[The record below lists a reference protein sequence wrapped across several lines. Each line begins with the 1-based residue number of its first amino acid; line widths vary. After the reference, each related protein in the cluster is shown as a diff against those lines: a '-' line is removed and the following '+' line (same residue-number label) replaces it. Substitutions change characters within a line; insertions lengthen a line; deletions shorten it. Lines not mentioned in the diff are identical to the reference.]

1 MCNNHLILTEAL
13 LSPRTHEA
21 PELREV
27 MGWVYDPTV
36 RTELGWDS
44 DPLGA
49 ESVGRLQAWQG
60 SQTSSTPALCHS
72 QRAPQRLDPL
82 THNSGVS

>member
-1 MCNNHLILTEAL
+1 MKHL
-13 LSPRTHEA
+13 S
-21 PELREV
+21 LREV

-36 RTELGWDS
+36 RREQGWDS

-49 ESVGRLQAWQG
+49 ESVGGLQAWQG
-60 SQTSSTPALCHS
+60 SQTSSTPALCHP
-72 QRAPQRLDPL
+72 QRAPQRLDHL